1 MSTFDEQAMLS
12 TVVTEATNTPPL
24 FDEQTTNLMSTM
36 SGLQTNPPIL
46 QETPYSL
53 QDLLNEQTVLSSKET
68 TDYTT
73 LMTLFDQTVSQL
85 KPQLINWASAGLPN
99 GFPIGS
105 VTITNPA
112 VCSDGVSRDF
122 LGYLQYIAGDTF
134 TNLLLI
140 NQNKFTDIYF
150 TYSYSNTTLTLHVSK
165 VTPN

>member
-1 MSTFDEQAMLS
+1 MSTPDEQAMLS
-12 TVVTEATNTPPL
+12 TVVTEQTNPPPYS
-24 FDEQTTNLMSTM
+24 DEETMNLMSTM
-36 SGLQTNPPIL
+36 AGVQANPPIIP
-46 QETPYSL
+46 EKPYTL
-53 QDLLNEQTVLSSKET
+53 EDLLNEQTVLSSKET